1 MVAESER
8 YRPIQPYE
16 DGTLLSVARLPLAAA
31 LDEPSEAR
39 PSVNG
44 GEVLTVLPD
53 SGPLPSEEEPQL
65 AMVLVPSGSTGG
77 ESDTATV
84 EPSWVFP
91 FNEPQPPEPGDN
103 QSLAVNTTDNS
114 VTYDVAIAM
123 VWVTDEDPVVNMNEA
138 YAFASCSDCVTVAV
152 AFQVVVIV
160 GSADVIV
167 PQNLSGALN
176 YDCFRC
182 ITASVASQLVV
193 TVDSLPGVEQQI
205 ALADLWE
212 EIAAFADTIPTQSLA
227 NVIAQLEDYKEQIV
241 TILGVA
247 PLAAPLS
254 TAVPSESPTSSA
266 TATPDATPTSSPT
279 PEPTAAPPSAILP
292 TPSPDPTPVSTPT
305 PTSTPTTSPDP
316 TPTPSPS

>member
-1 MVAESER
+1 M
-8 YRPIQPYE
+8 
-16 DGTLLSVARLPLAAA
+16 
-31 LDEPSEAR
+31 
-39 PSVNG
+39 
-44 GEVLTVLPD
+44 
-53 SGPLPSEEEPQL
+53 
-65 AMVLVPSGSTGG
+65 
-77 ESDTATV
+77 
-84 EPSWVFP
+84 
-91 FNEPQPPEPGDN
+91 
-103 QSLAVNTTDNS
+103 
-114 VTYDVAIAM
+114 TYDVAIAM
-123 VWVTDEDPVVNMNEA
+123 VWVTDDDPVVNVNEA

-160 GSADVIV
+160 GYADVIV

-247 PLAAPLS
+247 PLSAPVS
-254 TAVPSESPTSSA
+254 TSVPSASPTPS
-266 TATPDATPTSSPT
+266 ATPTPSPSPSSSPT
-279 PEPTAAPPSAILP
+279 PEPTVLP
-292 TPSPDPTPVSTPT
+292 TPSPEPMPVSTPT
-305 PTSTPTTSPDP
+305 PTSTPTTSPEPTP